1 MTKKNLKVENIKK
14 DVLSIFLDLISGK
27 KEAVKE
33 EWKNAVI
40 ECQKMMVMEKY
51 DGVPLVKIVEE
62 FNKVSENLDN
72 ISMEL
77 LSFDKKEKNYLN
89 HLKQQLHS
97 STHEKNKISQRLFD
111 LKNRSEIYDEE
122 HKKFISE
129 LKKHI
134 NKKVSQNSIDDI
146 VQKIIDYPN
155 QGLLNKVKLNFYM
168 LGFAYNPKMA
178 YSRIYKKTE
187 NDVFFS
193 ENIKL
198 SEGKL
203 KVEEEKIN
211 HLSLEQ
217 SKTKEFIER
226 IEAKTF
232 YDLKN
237 KELNQLNQEKERL
250 KSIVDEKIK
259 SIIEK
264 KESIDL
270 IKLIGSNYSNINRS
284 RGSYLSTNYRSN
296 NTASNNDGLIWND
309 NFLTNVIILS
319 SVIQSYQTDAE
330 IKSIASQVLST
341 EDKYEIL
348 SSSNDPMFSQ
358 SAFETADKFGSGY
371 SGYSN
376 SDSYSSSS
384 YDSSSSSS
392 SYDSGS
398 SSSSCS
404 CD

>member
-1 MTKKNLKVENIKK
+1 M
-14 DVLSIFLDLISGK
+14 FLF
-27 KEAVKE
+27 V
-33 EWKNAVI
+33 
-40 ECQKMMVMEKY
+40 QKRVSRKS
-51 DGVPLVKIVEE
+51 
-62 FNKVSENLDN
+62 NK
-72 ISMEL
+72 
-77 LSFDKKEKNYLN
+77 
-89 HLKQQLHS
+89 Q
-97 STHEKNKISQRLFD
+97 
-111 LKNRSEIYDEE
+111 
-122 HKKFISE
+122 
-129 LKKHI
+129 KKHI
-134 NKKVSQNSIDDI
+134 NKKVNQNSVDD
-146 VQKIIDYPN
+146 VLQKIIDYPN

-168 LGFAYNPKMA
+168 LGFTYNPKMA
-178 YSRIYKKTE
+178 HFRTHKKTE

-193 ENIKL
+193 ENIKS
-198 SEGKL
+198 SEEKL
-203 KVEEEKIN
+203 KIEEDRIN
-211 HLSLEQ
+211 HLSTEQ
-217 SKTKEFIER
+217 SKTKEFVER

-270 IKLIGSNYSNINRS
+270 IKLIGSNYSNVNRS
-284 RGSYLSTNYRSN
+284 RGSYLSTSY
-296 NTASNNDGLIWND
+296 NTRNSTELIQND
-309 NFLTNVIILS
+309 NFLTNIVILS
-319 SVIQSYQTDAE
+319 SVFQIYNNDTQ
-330 IKSIASQVLST
+330 IKAIASEVLST
-341 EDKYEIL
+341 EDKFGIL
-348 SSSNDPMFSQ
+348 SSSSDPMFSQ